1 VHVTWQKIV
10 VAVLAL
16 AALVAL
22 TYHSAS
28 AVHLQGFSW
37 ARFVRAFA
45 EARVSLLLISLAVV
59 YVAYILRALRWKRFS
74 RTLGPTTFSE
84 VYSAVL
90 MGFSTLFLL
99 GRVAEPVPPL
109 LLARKSHLPASG
121 MFGIYIL
128 ERLFDLAST
137 AVMAGLGLLLF
148 PGFLSTTGG
157 DQTWERRFR
166 ATGGTLLIALV
177 VSIGLL
183 AYFQLH
189 GADLIKRRLL
199 DTSRSTPLRRYLA
212 TQFGN
217 FSAGLQAVRTLP
229 DLLAAM
235 FYSAIHWGLLVLVFL
250 LVVRSFGGRP
260 AEFNFASAMLLLAVT
275 MIGSTVQLPGVG
287 GGAQVAS
294 FIALTRIFK
303 TEGEAAAAIAVVL
316 WLVAFAAPCL
326 AGVPLLIRE
335 GWSIGSLRG
344 LARSEGQQEEAAT
357 P

>member
-1 VHVTWQKIV
+1 VRVTWQKTAL
-10 VAVLAL
+10 AVLVL
-16 AALVAL
+16 AALTAL
-22 TYHSAS
+22 AYRSLS
-28 AVHLQGFSW
+28 SVHIQGFSW
-37 ARFVRAFA
+37 ARFVRTFG
-45 EARVSLLLISLAVV
+45 ETRVSLLLISLAAV
-59 YVAYILRALRWKRFS
+59 YAAYMLRALRWKRFS
-74 RTLGPTTFSE
+74 RALGPTAFAK

-90 MGFSTLFLL
+90 MGFAALFLL
-99 GRVAEPVPPL
+99 GRVAEPIPPL
-109 LLARKSHLPASG
+109 LLARKTHLPASS

-148 PGFLSTTGG
+148 PGFLSDAGA

-166 ATGGTLLIALV
+166 ATGGMLLIGLV
-177 VSIGLL
+177 VSIAFL
-183 AYFQLH
+183 AYFHLH
-189 GADLIKRRLL
+189 GAEMIRRRLM
-199 DTSRSTPLRRYLA
+199 DVRRSTPLRRYLA

-229 DLLAAM
+229 DLLAAVA
-235 FYSAIHWGLLVLVFL
+235 YSALHWVLLVLVFL
-250 LVVRSFGGRP
+250 LVVRSFGGRL
-260 AEFNFASAMLLLAVT
+260 ADFDFASAMLLLAVT

-303 TEGEAAAAIAVVL
+303 MGGEAAAAIAVIL

-326 AGVPLLIRE
+326 AGVPLLIKE

-344 LARSEGQQEEAAT
+344 LARSEAQQEEAAT